1 MATLNLTPEEF
12 ADIALLF
19 LADKA
24 VNPEKVAIGNEH
36 FNTFMEKHGSVL
48 RSYLLKYYLDVD
60 PPRRREYKWIKKVFS
75 NQDQAIQTIRIGPTK
90 AIKSA
95 RVEKSKAKELLK
107 TIASKILKKEEVNK
121 DEVNLLLEIAEEVLD
136 NG

>member
-1 MATLNLTPEEF
+1 MATLNLSPEEF

-36 FNTFMEKHGSVL
+36 FNTFMEKNAGVIKNK
-48 RSYLLKYYLDVD
+48 LLKYYLDVD
-60 PPRRREYKWIKKVFS
+60 PQRRREYKWIKKVFS
-75 NQDQAIQTIRIGPTK
+75 NKDKAIQTIRIGPSK

-95 RVEKSKAKELLK
+95 RVDKRKAKELVK
-107 TIASKILKKEEVNK
+107 RIAKKILKKEEVEK
-121 DEVNLLLEIAEEVLD
+121 EEIELLLEITERRF
-136 NG
+136 